1 MVLLQTPVHVSYKY
15 WWAVKVHMLLIKTHS
30 KYQNK
35 TNRKD
40 YPGSNADLYAT
51 WLDFNNAITCND
63 GNTSPTTKFDSQ
75 LATPAILTAAALEL

>member
-1 MVLLQTPVHVSYKY
+1 MAAIFESCSIFLCICS
-15 WWAVKVHMLLIKTHS
+15 KTHS

-35 TNRKD
+35 TNNRKE
-40 YPGSNADLYAT
+40 YPGSNADLYTT
-51 WLDFNNAITCND
+51 WLGFNNEITCND